1 MSEQNAV
8 VAVYASHVE
17 AEAAVKEL
25 QRAGIDMRTLSIV
38 GKGSHTDEHVVG
50 YYNTGDRMKYW
61 GKTGAFWGG
70 FWGLLLG
77 SAFFAIPGLGP
88 VLVAGPLVAF
98 IVGGLEGAAVV
109 GGLGAIGAG
118 LYGMG
123 IPKDSVVEYEL
134 ALKTDK
140 FLLLVHD
147 KASEVEKARNIIAS
161 TRPINVTLH
170 SPEAVGAATR

>member
-1 MSEQNAV
+1 V

-25 QRAGIDMRTLSIV
+25 QRAGIDIRTLSIV
-38 GKGSHTDEHVVG
+38 GKGSHTDEHLVG

-88 VLVAGPLVAF
+88 VRPDQE
-98 IVGGLEGAAVV
+98 IVLDDQDRFVLRIGL
-109 GGLGAIGAG
+109 
-118 LYGMG
+118 
-123 IPKDSVVEYEL
+123 SCRR
-134 ALKTDK
+134 
-140 FLLLVHD
+140 
-147 KASEVEKARNIIAS
+147 S
-161 TRPINVTLH
+161 
-170 SPEAVGAATR
+170 